1 MLCPCDE
8 EDGGLCHGRKLY
20 RFCERTCNL
29 WFAADFFDDCTHG
42 TPTDVGLSVQRGDT
56 VAITGA
62 SGCGKSTL
70 LKLLMVDR
78 HIPAGAKLY

>member
-1 MLCPCDE
+1 MFDKVSFDYIKEKDGCPILSE
-8 EDGGLCHGRKLY
+8 
-20 RFCERTCNL
+20 
-29 WFAADFFDDCTHG
+29 
-42 TPTDVGLSVQRGDT
+42 VGLSVQRGDT